1 MDEYMD
7 VLSILNQANV
17 EIINVSKIEKKLK
30 NIKSIKEKIEH
41 FVLEI
46 MLTKLEEGIE
56 CIVSD
61 NKEIEQILKETIL
74 EKNRKTKEK
83 YPMYDNSK
91 EKISYVSGLNH
102 AMKLINIF
110 MNHKIDK
117 ECEDY
122 EIQNGLNAMFYFQ
135 MDLDP
140 NEYLKKELF
149 KLFQNEKIGH
159 THIITNEDTSI
170 EFEELF
176 E

>member
-1 MDEYMD
+1 MDALRV
-7 VLSILNQANV
+7 VLNEANTD
-17 EIINVSKIEKKLK
+17 IINKYEKIEQQIK
-30 NIKSIKEKIEH
+30 NINTIKEKIEH
-41 FVLEI
+41 FVYEI
-46 MLTKLEEGIE
+46 MLSNLIQENGIV
-56 CIVSD
+56 CIRCD
-61 NKEIEQILKETIL
+61 NKEIEKKMHQHIL
-74 EKNRKTKEK
+74 EINKRTKEK
-83 YPMYDNSK
+83 YPKFDNSK